1 MIHLTLTEHA
11 KTRMQERIITLQDVY
26 TCVKQGITSE
36 AKNGLVRYT
45 NGNIYVIL
53 NNDTKTVVTVCFTK
67 SYTKQLEKYAK
78 QNNIGFYRAVKELRR
93 NSIAC

>member
-1 MIHLTLTEHA
+1 LTLTQHA
-11 KTRMQERIITLQDVY
+11 KQRMSDRCITLQDVY
-26 TCVKQGITSE
+26 TTVKQGTPE
-36 AKNGLVRYT
+36 PAKNGLVRYT